1 MTLTFSSRA
10 WSDYLEWAN
19 EAGTRQGAKMLA
31 RVNRLIEE
39 AVRSPGDGIGKPEP
53 LRGQLSGCSSRRITE
68 EHRLV
73 YRHTGA
79 GLDIIACRYHYTGLE

>member
-1 MTLTFSSRA
+1 MTITFSSRA
-10 WSDYLEWAN
+10 WSDYLEWTE

-39 AVRSPGDGIGKPEP
+39 ASRSPSEGIGKPEP
-53 LRGQLSGCSSRRITE
+53 LRGQLSGCWSRRITE

-73 YRHTGA
+73 YRGMGA
-79 GLDIIACRYHYTGLE
+79 GLEIIACRYHYTGL